1 MKYTE
6 EEFKKEIEKIYGTE
20 LTLVG
25 RFKGISKP
33 ILVQDKYGVLS
44 ISLAKLVLQNKPSI
58 FKALNKTE
66 YFMNM
71 LKDKY
76 PEIHKLIT
84 PLSEYSTMK
93 ESMLFQDKYGVV
105 STTPDALMAGH
116 FPTIR
121 AAVDRKKY
129 FKEMLFEIYGD
140 KYDFIIETTDRKNG
154 RSILVCPEHGEV
166 DIDNEYIFQ
175 GKGCPK
181 CASITQSNAFYLIE
195 LSTETES
202 FYKLGISYINRG
214 EIRRYSDYRKQ
225 GYKIKELKTL
235 EFENPRDCRD
245 LELNLKRL
253 IKNDLYTPINWEYN
267 SSTECFKKEL
277 LDIILEN
284 LVIYD
289 IV

>member
-44 ISLAKLVLQNKPSI
+44 ISMAKLVLQNKPSI

>member
-245 LELNLKRL
+245 LELKLKRL